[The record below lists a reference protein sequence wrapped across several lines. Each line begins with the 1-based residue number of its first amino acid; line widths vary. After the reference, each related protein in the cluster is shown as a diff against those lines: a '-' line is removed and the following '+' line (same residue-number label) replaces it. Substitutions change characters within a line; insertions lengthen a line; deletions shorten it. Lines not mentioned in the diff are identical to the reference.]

1 MIQEPEDPQS
11 PQSPQSTVR
20 QHCMTSTS
28 FFSDLV
34 TSLWSSD
41 CSLSK
46 SLLCSVPEESITGSF
61 NMTALKVLPLPVP
74 MVHVLDHLS
83 KYLGINILYLHLL
96 TTTSSQGNRQTG
108 DSIKVLYEGDSK

>member
-1 MIQEPEDPQS
+1 MDAAFCSTKATLFTRKTALLSMPIS
-11 PQSPQSTVR
+11 PHS
-20 QHCMTSTS
+20 
-28 FFSDLV
+28 
-34 TSLWSSD
+34 SL
-41 CSLSK
+41 
-46 SLLCSVPEESITGSF
+46 I

-83 KYLGINILYLHLL
+83 KYLGINILYLNLL